1 MRPEQETE
9 LRAKLISGAKW
20 ATVVRFASQAF
31 SWVITLIM
39 VRLLTPADYGLNAM
53 IEVPI
58 ELLML
63 FSTLGMDAAIIRFG
77 KRDAEQLASTFGLL
91 LLLNMLFFL
100 ILLLSAGMIA
110 DYFKEPRLTALIQ
123 VTALVFVLAPFRII
137 PNALLDMD
145 LDFKLKAQVELV
157 GSVVSSLIA
166 LLLALAGAGVW
177 ALVASI
183 VVGTV
188 FRAVPLMYLRPWIV
202 RPVLRIGPVRELLNY
217 GMVIMAGGAIG
228 VISAKALSLL
238 AGPHLGVEVLGF
250 YAVASVLAMLP
261 MSKVMPILQQTMFPA
276 FAQLKEQPATARK
289 YLLKSLELSALIIF
303 PLTIGMACVSE
314 HLVTVVFGDKWSAI
328 SLPLAILAALS
339 PLRLVN
345 QIFHG
350 PLNAIGHAKSV
361 TSINLITLA
370 VLAGGAL
377 YAASYGLMGLI
388 YLTGLSVLIAT
399 SVSVA
404 VGRKVFGTTPLDLIK
419 SVTPALV
426 ASLAMATVLVTS
438 KYLITDQSGLIHL
451 LVEVVVGG
459 SIYFLVIWLFF
470 RARFDEIKKHLK

>member
-1 MRPEQETE
+1 
-9 LRAKLISGAKW
+9 
-20 ATVVRFASQAF
+20 
-31 SWVITLIM
+31 
-39 VRLLTPADYGLNAM
+39 
-53 IEVPI
+53 
-58 ELLML
+58 
-63 FSTLGMDAAIIRFG
+63 
-77 KRDAEQLASTFGLL
+77 
-91 LLLNMLFFL
+91 
-100 ILLLSAGMIA
+100 
-110 DYFKEPRLTALIQ
+110 
-123 VTALVFVLAPFRII
+123 
-137 PNALLDMD
+137 
-145 LDFKLKAQVELV
+145 
-157 GSVVSSLIA
+157 

>member
-110 DYFKEPRLTALIQ
+110 SYFKEPRLTALIQ
-123 VTALVFVLAPFRII
+123 VTALIFVLTPFRVI

-145 LDFKLKAQVELV
+145 LDFKLKSQVELAA
-157 GSVVSSLIA
+157 SVISALVA

-177 ALVASI
+177 ALVAAI
-183 VVGTV
+183 LLNTV
-188 FRAVPLMYLRPWIV
+188 LRAGPLMYLRPWIL
-202 RPVLRIGPVRELLNY
+202 RPALRIAPVRELLNY
-217 GMVIMAGGAIG
+217 GVVIMAGGAIG

-250 YAVASVLAMLP
+250 YAVASVFSMLP

-276 FAQLKEQPATARK
+276 FAQLKDQPAMARK
-289 YLLKSLELSALIIF
+289 YLLKSLELAALIIF
-303 PLTIGMACVSE
+303 PLTIGMACVSG
-314 HLVTVVFGDKWSAI
+314 HLVTVVFGDKWRAI
-328 SLPLAILAALS
+328 SLPLTILAALG

-361 TSINLITLA
+361 TTINFISLA
-370 VLAGGAL
+370 VLSGGAL
-377 YAASYGLMGLI
+377 YAASHGLMGLI

-399 SVSVA
+399 SVSVTI
-404 VGRKVFGTTPLDLIK
+404 GGKVFGTTPQDLIK
-419 SVTPALV
+419 SVTPALT
-426 ASLAMATVLVTS
+426 ASLAMAAALVTS
-438 KYLITDQSGLIHL
+438 KYLIADQSGLIRLLLEVAGGGCIYL
-451 LVEVVVGG
+451 LV
-459 SIYFLVIWLFF
+459 IRLFF
-470 RARFDEIKKHLK
+470 SVKFDEIKNHIK